1 MVSKAKTISYGTAK
15 LEYDANKTIG
25 REHVASEACRHN
37 LYGETPSEI
46 AREMRD
52 IQERSHPNLS
62 KCYFDI
68 VISLSESDAA
78 KVQTQE
84 ECQQLVEEYMQRLM
98 MQQLGLTREQFQKM
112 QWIAYQHERTDHN
125 GKLRHW
131 HVLAN
136 RVLPDGTVVSDSNIG
151 RKAVKVAN
159 DISRERGFSVADSIS
174 PQNKKEIRDAAFRV
188 LKGMSCY
195 TFEVFKIRM
204 AKEGFTVQEAFSK
217 SGNLQGYYISSPSGT
232 LYKASAI
239 DRNLTLGR
247 IENTW
252 RLIRSGRYRRE
263 EADEAVHTTRA
274 HASSWPHVATP
285 RLSSVLNAP
294 RTDHTHSR
302 NREDEVGGPRS
313 HYDDENNEYRNKG
326 YTI

>member
-1 MVSKAKTISYGTAK
+1 MVSKVKTISYGTAK
-15 LEYDANKTIG
+15 LEYDANKIIG

-37 LYGETPSEI
+37 LYGETPTEI

-68 VISLSESDAA
+68 VITLSESDSA
-78 KVQTQE
+78 KVQSQE

-98 MQQLGLTREQFQKM
+98 VVQLGLSEKQFASM

-159 DISRERGFSVADSIS
+159 DISRERGFTNAENVS
-174 PQNKKEIRDAAFRV
+174 QRNKAEIREAAFRT

-195 TFEVFKIRM
+195 SFEVFKVKM
-204 AKEGFTVQEAFSK
+204 AREGFSVQEAYSK
-217 SGNLQGYYISSPSGT
+217 SGRLQGYYIASKSGT
-232 LYKASAI
+232 LYKASVI
-239 DRNLTLGR
+239 DRDLTLGR

-252 RLIRSGRYRRE
+252 KLIHSGRYRQ
-263 EADEAVHTTRA
+263 AMAAGHA
-274 HASSWPHVATP
+274 HPIRRDSRNGTHIVPPS
-285 RLSSVLNAP
+285 LSSVLNA
-294 RTDHTHSR
+294 RVSNAHSR
-302 NREDEVGGPRS
+302 NREDEVGHNRRS
-313 HYDDENNEYRNKG
+313 YDDEYNENRNKG
-326 YTI
+326 YSM

>member
-15 LEYDANKTIG
+15 LEYDANKIIG

-37 LYGETPSEI
+37 LYGETPTEI

-68 VISLSESDAA
+68 VITLSESDSA
-78 KVQTQE
+78 KVQSQE

-98 MQQLGLTREQFQKM
+98 MQQLGLAQEQFQKM

-159 DISRERGFSVADSIS
+159 DISRERGFTNAENVS
-174 PQNKKEIRDAAFRV
+174 QKNKAEIREAAFRT
-188 LKGMSCY
+188 LNSMSCY
-195 TFEVFKIRM
+195 TFEVFKVKM
-204 AKEGFTVQEAFSK
+204 AREGFSVQEAYSK
-217 SGNLQGYYISSPSGT
+217 SGRLQGYYIASKSGT

-239 DRNLTLGR
+239 DRDLTLGR
-247 IENTW
+247 IDNTW
-252 RLIRSGRYRRE
+252 KLIHSGRYRQTMA
-263 EADEAVHTTRA
+263 ADHAYPIRRNSSNGA
-274 HASSWPHVATP
+274 HIPPPS
-285 RLSSVLNAP
+285 LSSVLNA
-294 RTDHTHSR
+294 RVSNAHSR
-302 NREDEVGGPRS
+302 NREDEVGHNRRS
-313 HYDDENNEYRNKG
+313 YDDDYNENKNKG
-326 YTI
+326 YSM

>member
-15 LEYDANKTIG
+15 LEYDANKIIG

-37 LYGETPSEI
+37 LYGETPTEI

-68 VISLSESDAA
+68 VITLSESDSA
-78 KVQTQE
+78 KVQSQE

-98 MQQLGLTREQFQKM
+98 MQQLGLTQEQFQKM

-159 DISRERGFSVADSIS
+159 DISRERGFTNAENVS
-174 PQNKKEIRDAAFRV
+174 QRNKAEIREAAFRT
-188 LKGMSCY
+188 LKSMSCY
-195 TFEVFKIRM
+195 TFEVFKVKM
-204 AKEGFTVQEAFSK
+204 AREGFSVQEAYSK
-217 SGNLQGYYISSPSGT
+217 SGKLQGYYVASKSGT
-232 LYKASAI
+232 PYKASAI

-252 RLIRSGRYRRE
+252 RLIRSGRYRHAE
-263 EADEAVHTTRA
+263 TSYVPNTTRQP
-274 HASSWPHVATP
+274 SRNGSHVARP
-285 RLSSVLNAP
+285 SLSPILNTRVTAN
-294 RTDHTHSR
+294 HSR
-302 NREDEVGGPRS
+302 NREDEVNKHGY
-313 HYDDENNEYRNKG
+313 HYDDEESEQRSRG
-326 YTI
+326 YKM

>member
-15 LEYDANKTIG
+15 LEYDANKTIS

-37 LYGETPSEI
+37 LYGETPAEI

-68 VISLSESDAA
+68 VITLSESDAA

-98 MQQLGLTREQFQKM
+98 VQQLGLTREQFGQM

-125 GKLRHW
+125 GILRHW

-159 DISRERGFSVADSIS
+159 DISRERGFSVAENIS
-174 PQNKKEIRDAAFRV
+174 PQNKKEIRD
-188 LKGMSCY
+188 G
-195 TFEVFKIRM
+195 
-204 AKEGFTVQEAFSK
+204 
-217 SGNLQGYYISSPSGT
+217 
-232 LYKASAI
+232 
-239 DRNLTLGR
+239 
-247 IENTW
+247 
-252 RLIRSGRYRRE
+252 
-263 EADEAVHTTRA
+263 
-274 HASSWPHVATP
+274 
-285 RLSSVLNAP
+285 
-294 RTDHTHSR
+294 SR
-302 NREDEVGGPRS
+302 CSR
-313 HYDDENNEYRNKG
+313 
-326 YTI
+326 